1 MYYIQCCFLLSSI
14 NRFQFLPAVGHS
26 PVPSDVF
33 SSVFCCSWHYVIR
46 FNGWIFFPWIY
57 APHVFVYPSVNG
69 CLVCFQ
75 VFTVVNSA
83 SVKIGV
89 HVSFGSCFSLDDMPR
104 SGTTGSEGSSIWCF
118 VRNPNTVLIIT
129 VPIYTPINSV
139 GRFPSHCT
147 LSSICFL
154 WIFWW

>member
-1 MYYIQCCFLLSSI
+1 M
-14 NRFQFLPAVGHS
+14 
-26 PVPSDVF
+26 
-33 SSVFCCSWHYVIR
+33 
-46 FNGWIFFPWIY
+46 
-57 APHVFVYPSVNG
+57 
-69 CLVCFQ
+69 
-75 VFTVVNSA
+75 
-83 SVKIGV
+83 KIGV

-147 LSSICFL
+147 LSSICFFVDFLMIVILASVRCYLIVILICISLIIVLSNIFPYAYWPSVCFL
-154 WIFWW
+154 WRMSVKSICPFLECVVCLILLNIMSYL